1 MLFLRYNA
9 RFVIYCKFND
19 LIFFKFMILYI
30 KERMRNNMKSG
41 FVSIVGRANTGKSTL
56 LDSILQKKV
65 AITSSKPNTTRNIIQ
80 GIYNEKDCQIVF
92 VDSPGISSPKNKLG
106 KLLNKQALSLLDD
119 VDAVVLVVDGTQS
132 LGPGDRYMMN
142 ALENKKIPVI
152 LAINKIDKLDKENI
166 LKKIYEY
173 KDEFSFAEIVPVSAL
188 TNDNVDRLIE
198 VIKKYLTDNVKY
210 FEDDIYTTNSINFM
224 ISEFVREKLLD
235 VCEQEIP
242 HKITCNTIYFE
253 EKKDIVECGVDI
265 IVDRDS
271 LKKIIIG
278 KKGSR
283 LKDIGIKARIEIE
296 EMLGKKVF
304 LELHVKT
311 VKNWLDKEKYL
322 DDLGFKNF

>member
-1 MLFLRYNA
+1 
-9 RFVIYCKFND
+9 
-19 LIFFKFMILYI
+19 
-30 KERMRNNMKSG
+30 MKSG

-56 LDSILQKKV
+56 MDSILQKKV

-106 KLLNKQALSLLDD
+106 KLLNKQSLSLLED
-119 VDAVVLVVDGTQS
+119 VDAVILVVDGSQP
-132 LGPGDRYMMN
+132 LGAGDKYMIN
-142 ALENKKIPVI
+142 TLNTKDVPVI
-152 LAINKIDKLDKENI
+152 LVINKIDKLSKEMI
-166 LKKIYEY
+166 LMKITEY
-173 KDEFSFAEIVPVSAL
+173 KDLYPFSEIVPVSAL
-188 TNDNVDRLIE
+188 KNDNINRLIE
-198 VIKKYLTDNVKY
+198 VIKKYLTDNIKY
-210 FEDDIYTTNSINFM
+210 FEDDLYTTNSINFM

-242 HKITCNTIYFE
+242 HKITCATTYYH

-283 LKDIGIKARIEIE
+283 LKEVGIKARVEIE
-296 EMLGKKVF
+296 SMLNKKVF

-311 VKNWLDKEKYL
+311 IKNWLDKEKYL
-322 DDLGFKNF
+322 DDLGFKNY